1 MGVWESALQK
11 NLYHEHPAGYAEL
24 YENSDAG
31 DAITITTGGTFY
43 KWVGGTKGTCSDSFI
58 TTSAGSPNNNLT
70 LLNGA
75 DGIYAVL
82 FSVSFSGGAT
92 TSTYHWSIFKNGVQV
107 TKLQTQTKNP
117 SATTTTKN
125 DSNEGILKLVAGD
138 VIDLRVTSS
147 GNSDSVTVYHANLMI
162 RMITPFL
169 PS

>member
-1 MGVWESALQK
+1 MPVYEPTLGR
-11 NLYHEHPAGYAEL
+11 NLLHEHPAGYAEL

-31 DAITITTGGTFY
+31 DAITITTAGTFY
-43 KWVGGTKGTCSDSFI
+43 KWTGGTKGTCADSFI
-58 TTSAGSPNNNLT
+58 TTSAGGSNNNFT
-70 LLNGA
+70 LKNGA

-82 FSVSFSGGAT
+82 FSVSFTGGKT
-92 TSTYHWSIFKNGVQV
+92 TSTYHWSIFQNGTQV

-117 SATTTTKN
+117 SATNTTKN

-138 VIDLRVTSS
+138 VVDLRVTSDAS
-147 GNSDSVTVYHANLMI
+147 SDSVTVYHANLMI